1 MMDNKKIALLAVY
14 TALGVS
20 LAPFLWFHFITT
32 KAYPTQ
38 HFVNVLSGITIGP
51 WWGAVAAIFIGTIR
65 NMLGIGTLYAFP
77 GGIPGAILVGL
88 GYMVTRKAKNRFVKY
103 SAAFLEP
110 VGTVLIGGTFSLLIF
125 APLIGDVRLV
135 GMLKEQGVLN
145 LLPVF
150 WAGWAASSVPG
161 SIIGYLIALS
171 LDRLGVLP
179 LLTETV
185 KKAYIQKTS
194 ISETIHRHRLYRSLL
209 ALLSLQQLGKL
220 TAR

>member
-1 MMDNKKIALLAVY
+1 MMDNKRIALLAVY

-38 HFVNVLSGITIGP
+38 HFINVLSGITIGP

-77 GGIPGAILVGL
+77 GGIPGVILVGL
-88 GYMVTRKAKNRFVKY
+88 GYKLTRKAKNRFVKY

-110 VGTVLIGGTFSLLIF
+110 VGTILIGGTFSLLIF

-135 GMLKEQGVLN
+135 GMLQEQGVLN

-150 WAGWAASSVPG
+150 WAGWAASSIPG
-161 SIIGYLIALS
+161 SIIGYVIVLS
-171 LDRLGVLP
+171 LDRLGILP

-185 KKAYIQKTS
+185 KKAYVKKTS
-194 ISETIHRHRLYRSLL
+194 ISETIHRHHLYRSLL
-209 ALLSLQQLGKL
+209 AHLSLQ
-220 TAR
+220 R